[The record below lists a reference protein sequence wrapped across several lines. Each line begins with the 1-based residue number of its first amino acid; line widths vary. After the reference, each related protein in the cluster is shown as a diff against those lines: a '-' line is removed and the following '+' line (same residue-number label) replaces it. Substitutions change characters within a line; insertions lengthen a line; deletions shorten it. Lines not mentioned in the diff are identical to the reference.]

1 MLNISGNLLVICKVF
16 PFNALMFT
24 STSVF
29 IGLRYIKAKRR
40 NQFISF
46 ISGFSLVGMAL
57 GTLSLI
63 LVLSVMN
70 GFDREI
76 KQRILSVVP
85 HGFVDK
91 TPQLANWSELA
102 KQVEAVPHV
111 EATAPYIGGYVTL
124 GSQQGVQSTELQ
136 GILPEAE
143 SQVSIIGE
151 YMYAGDV
158 KQLQAGEFGIV
169 LGRLLAQFLR
179 VDVGSKVVMTLP
191 EVAITPAGL
200 FPRMKRFTV
209 VGIFEV
215 GAQVDQSLAMIHLAD
230 AQKLFRY
237 GQHVQGLRI
246 RVDDIDRAQ
255 RVTQG
260 LQKQLGSDYQLSDW
274 SQTQGSLFQA
284 VQMEKRMVTILLMII
299 VAVAALN
306 IVTGLILMVADKRGD
321 IAVLRT
327 LGMTTKQVMAVFI
340 TQGSVIG
347 IAGILIGAALGCLL
361 ALSLSDVIAWVEQLL
376 GVYVFDPNVYF
387 ISQIPSELRIGDV
400 LFICG
405 AGISM
410 SLLATL
416 YPAYCA
422 AQVEP
427 AEVLRYE

>member
-1 MLNISGNLLVICKVF
+1 
-16 PFNALMFT
+16 MFT
-24 STSVF
+24 LTSFF

-46 ISGFSLVGMAL
+46 ISGFSLLGMAL

-63 LVLSVMN
+63 VVLSVMN

-85 HGFVDK
+85 HVFVDK
-91 TPQLANWSELA
+91 TPRLNDWPLLSQTLSLEPNI
-102 KQVEAVPHV
+102 V
-111 EATAPYIGGYVTL
+111 ATAPYIAGFSML
-124 GSQQGVQSTELQ
+124 SSQQGVQSAQVQ
-136 GILPEAE
+136 GILPEVE
-143 SQVSIIGE
+143 KNVSVIGD
-151 YMYAGDV
+151 YMSDGSVND
-158 KQLQAGEFGIV
+158 LQAGEFHIV
-169 LGRLLAQFLR
+169 LGRILARFLR
-179 VDVGSKVVMTLP
+179 VNIGDQVLMTLP
-191 EVAITPAGL
+191 ELSITPAGL
-200 FPRMKRFTV
+200 FPRVKRFTV

-215 GAQVDQSLAMIHLAD
+215 GAQVDQSLALIHLGD

-237 GQHVQGLRI
+237 GQGVQGLRI
-246 RVDDIDRAQ
+246 KTNDIYQ
-255 RVTQG
+255 TQ
-260 LQKQLGSDYQLSDW
+260 QLARTLKTTLGNDYQLTDW
-274 SQTQGSLFQA
+274 SQTQGSLFDA
-284 VQMEKRMVTILLMII
+284 VQMEKRMVTLLLLII

-306 IVTGLILMVADKRGD
+306 IVTGLVLMVADKRGD

-327 LGMTTKQVMAVFI
+327 LGMSTKQIMGIFI

-347 IAGILIGAALGCLL
+347 ILGIVIGTVLGCLL
-361 ALSLSDVIAWVEQLL
+361 AVFISDIIRVVESTL

-387 ISQIPSELRIGDV
+387 ISQIPSQLRWEDV
-400 LFICG
+400 LLICG

-410 SLLATL
+410 SILATL

>member
-1 MLNISGNLLVICKVF
+1 
-16 PFNALMFT
+16 MFT
-24 STSVF
+24 FTAFF

-40 NQFISF
+40 HQFISF

-57 GTLSLI
+57 GTLALI

-85 HGFVDK
+85 HAFIDQS
-91 TPQLANWSELA
+91 PQLKDWRQLA
-102 KQVEAVPHV
+102 SDIAVEPHV
-111 EATAPYIGGYVTL
+111 VASAPYIGGYAML
-124 GSQQGVQSTELQ
+124 GSARSVQSTALQ
-136 GILPEAE
+136 GILPEVE
-143 SQVSIIGE
+143 SRVSVIAD
-151 YMYAGDV
+151 YMYAGRVGD
-158 KQLQAGEFGIV
+158 LHAGEFGIV
-169 LGRLLAQFLR
+169 LGRLLASSLR
-179 VDVGSKVVMTLP
+179 VNLGDKVVMTLP
-191 EVAITPAGL
+191 EVTITPAGL
-200 FPRMKRFTV
+200 FPRVKRFTV

-237 GQHVQGLRI
+237 GNQVQGLRI
-246 RVDDIDRAQ
+246 KVDDIYNAQ
-255 RVTQG
+255 LVTER
-260 LQKQLGSDYQLSDW
+260 LQQQLGSAYALSDW

-306 IVTGLILMVADKRGD
+306 IVTGLVLMVADKRGD

-327 LGMTTKQVMAVFI
+327 LGMTTKQIMCVFI

-347 IAGILIGAALGCLL
+347 IIGILIGTVLGCVL
-361 ALSLSDVIAWVEQLL
+361 AIWISDVIAWFEYVF
-376 GVYVFDPNVYF
+376 GIYVFDPNVYF
-387 ISQIPSELRIGDV
+387 ISQIPSELRWDDV
-400 LFICG
+400 LLICG
-405 AGISM
+405 AGIGM
-410 SLLATL
+410 SILATL

>member
-1 MLNISGNLLVICKVF
+1 MNISRNLLVIYRF
-16 PFNALMFT
+16 FTFNARMSRFT
-24 STSVF
+24 AFF

-57 GTLSLI
+57 GTLALI

-91 TPQLANWSELA
+91 TSRLTNWQALAENIGREPKIVAS
-102 KQVEAVPHV
+102 
-111 EATAPYIGGYVTL
+111 APYIGGYAML
-124 GSQQGVQSTELQ
+124 GSRQGVQSTELQ
-136 GILPEAE
+136 GILPAAE
-143 SQVSIIGE
+143 SHVSVIDD
-151 YMYAGDV
+151 YMFQGSVNDL
-158 KQLQAGEFGIV
+158 KPGEFGIV

-179 VDVGSKVVMTLP
+179 VEVGSKLIMTLP
-191 EVAITPAGL
+191 EVTITPAGL
-200 FPRMKRFTV
+200 FPRVKRFTV

-237 GQHVQGLRI
+237 GKQVQGLRI
-246 RVDDIDRAQ
+246 KVDDIYSAQ
-255 RVTQG
+255 SVTAG
-260 LQKQLGSDYQLSDW
+260 LQKRLGDSYELSDW

-284 VQMEKRMVTILLMII
+284 VQMEKRMVTILLLII

-306 IVTGLILMVADKRGD
+306 IVTGLVLMVADKRGD

-327 LGMTTKQVMAVFI
+327 LGMTTKQVMCIFI

-347 IAGILIGAALGCLL
+347 IVGILIGAVAGCLL
-361 ALSLSDVIAWVEQLL
+361 ALFISDVITWFEQLL
-376 GVYVFDPNVYF
+376 GIYVFDPNVYF
-387 ISQIPSELRIGDV
+387 ISQIPSQLRLDDV
-400 LFICG
+400 FLICG
-405 AGISM
+405 SGIAM

>member
-1 MLNISGNLLVICKVF
+1 
-16 PFNALMFT
+16 MFT

-85 HGFVDK
+85 HAFVDK
-91 TPQLANWSELA
+91 TPVLTHWQTLAA
-102 KQVEAVPHV
+102 QVESAPHV
-111 EATAPYIGGYVTL
+111 EASAPYIGGYVTL
-124 GSQQGVQSTELQ
+124 SSKQGVKSAELQ
-136 GILPEAE
+136 GILPEVE
-143 SQVSIIGE
+143 NQVSIIRD
-151 YMYAGDV
+151 YMHAGDV
-158 KQLQAGEFGIV
+158 QQLQPGEFGLV

-179 VDVGSKVVMTLP
+179 VDVGSTVVMTLP
-191 EVAITPAGL
+191 EVVITPAGL
-200 FPRMKRFTV
+200 FPRIKRFTV

-255 RVTQG
+255 RVTHE
-260 LQKQLGSDYQLSDW
+260 LQQQLGSEYELSDW

-347 IAGILIGAALGCLL
+347 IAGILMGVVLGCLL

-387 ISQIPSELRIGDV
+387 ISQIPSELRMGDV
-400 LFICG
+400 LQICG

>member
-1 MLNISGNLLVICKVF
+1 MLK
-16 PFNALMFT
+16 FT
-24 STSVF
+24 AFF

-40 NQFISF
+40 HQFISF
-46 ISGFSLVGMAL
+46 ISGFSLLGMAL
-57 GTLSLI
+57 GTLALI

-85 HGFVDK
+85 HVFVDK
-91 TPQLANWSELA
+91 APRLNDWASLSRDI
-102 KQVEAVPHV
+102 AVNKHV
-111 EATAPYIGGYVTL
+111 MASAPYIGGYAML
-124 GSQQGVQSTELQ
+124 GSRQGVQSTELQ
-136 GILPEAE
+136 GILPEVE
-143 SQVSIIGE
+143 SQVSVIGD
-151 YMYAGDV
+151 YMYEGAVSD
-158 KQLQAGEFGIV
+158 LQPGEFGIV
-169 LGRLLAQFLR
+169 LGRLLARFLR
-179 VDVGSKVVMTLP
+179 VNVGDKVVMTLP
-191 EVAITPAGL
+191 EISITPAGL
-200 FPRMKRFTV
+200 FPRVKRFTV

-237 GQHVQGLRI
+237 GQQVQGLRI
-246 RVDDIDRAQ
+246 KVDDIYNAQ
-255 RVTQG
+255 LVTE
-260 LQKQLGSDYQLSDW
+260 QLGQQLGDTYSLSDW

-306 IVTGLILMVADKRGD
+306 IVTGLVLMVADKRGD

-327 LGMTTKQVMAVFI
+327 LGMTTKQIMCIFI

-347 IAGILIGAALGCLL
+347 IVGILIGTVLGCVL
-361 ALSLSDVIAWVEQLL
+361 ALWLSDVITWFEHVF
-376 GVYVFDPNVYF
+376 GIYVFDPSVYF
-387 ISQIPSELRIGDV
+387 ISQIPSELRWGDV
-400 LFICG
+400 LLICG
-405 AGISM
+405 AGIAM
-410 SLLATL
+410 SIFATL

>member
-1 MLNISGNLLVICKVF
+1 MLK
-16 PFNALMFT
+16 FT
-24 STSVF
+24 AFF

-40 NQFISF
+40 HQFISF
-46 ISGFSLVGMAL
+46 ISGFSLLGMAL
-57 GTLSLI
+57 GTLALI

-85 HGFVDK
+85 HVFVDK
-91 TPQLANWSELA
+91 APRLNDWESLSRDI
-102 KQVEAVPHV
+102 AVNKHV
-111 EATAPYIGGYVTL
+111 MASAPYIGGYAML
-124 GSQQGVQSTELQ
+124 GSRQGVQSTELQ
-136 GILPEAE
+136 GILPEVE
-143 SQVSIIGE
+143 SQVSVIGD
-151 YMYAGDV
+151 YMYEGAVSD
-158 KQLQAGEFGIV
+158 LQPGEFGIV
-169 LGRLLAQFLR
+169 LGRLLARFLR
-179 VDVGSKVVMTLP
+179 VNVGDKVVMTLP
-191 EVAITPAGL
+191 EISITPAGL
-200 FPRMKRFTV
+200 FPRVKRFTV

-237 GQHVQGLRI
+237 GQQVQGLRI
-246 RVDDIDRAQ
+246 KVDDIYNAQ
-255 RVTQG
+255 LVTE
-260 LQKQLGSDYQLSDW
+260 QLGQQLGDTYSLSDW

-306 IVTGLILMVADKRGD
+306 IVTGLVLMVADKRGD

-327 LGMTTKQVMAVFI
+327 LGMTTKQIMCIFI

-347 IAGILIGAALGCLL
+347 IVGILIGTVLGCVL
-361 ALSLSDVIAWVEQLL
+361 ALWLSDVITWFEHVF
-376 GVYVFDPNVYF
+376 GIYVFDPSVYF
-387 ISQIPSELRIGDV
+387 ISQIPSELRWGDV
-400 LFICG
+400 LLICG
-405 AGISM
+405 AGIAM
-410 SLLATL
+410 SIFATL